1 MPQRRIT
8 NPDRSSG
15 QTTMMSKPT
24 AWLAKTRNACLHAG
38 NLMLGV
44 PEAGTRIAGSPGS
57 LPPQIVPA

>member
-1 MPQRRIT
+1 
-8 NPDRSSG
+8 
-15 QTTMMSKPT
+15 MMSKPT